1 MRSSVLTASMSE
13 VTTRDDGVLVL
24 DVESDQTLTGCSDCG
39 VVAVGH
45 GRRDQVL
52 HDAPCFARAVRVRW
66 FKRIW
71 RCREPACPRAT
82 WTEDHSFAA
91 PRAKLTARAVAWAVD
106 ALRHDDTTVS
116 AIARHL
122 GVAWD
127 TCWNAIK
134 PHAETLI

>member
-1 MRSSVLTASMSE
+1 M
-13 VTTRDDGVLVL
+13 
-24 DVESDQTLTGCSDCG
+24 
-39 VVAVGH
+39 VAVGA
-45 GRRDQVL
+45 GRRVQVL
-52 HDAPCFARAVRVRW
+52 HDAPCFAAVRVRW

-82 WTEDHSFAA
+82 GTEDHSFAA
-91 PRAKLTARAVAWAVD
+91 PWANPRARAVALAVE
-106 ALRHDDTTVS
+106 ALRHDDTTAS